1 MYVEISPRQSGKS
14 DRLTDSVIEY
24 LRQNA
29 FERVSIVTPSIS
41 RSKHL
46 KETIRKKLFTRI
58 STNWVGTDESLRLLI
73 DDYYLERIF
82 VTSDVKKNFGYNIGY
97 FYFDDFSY
105 MEPRKILLNN
115 QIVTN
120 GYYCTTPSEKRSTI
134 NMITNYCL
142 NNDIEIKFFNPW
154 TESRIME
161 QEGFDNYIREHILD
175 EWVSYMETIG
185 IDTKK
190 LKENWV
196 LKWVKKHNFV

>member
-120 GYYCTTPSEKRSTI
+120 GCPNI
-134 NMITNYCL
+134 
-142 NNDIEIKFFNPW
+142 
-154 TESRIME
+154 
-161 QEGFDNYIREHILD
+161 
-175 EWVSYMETIG
+175 VS
-185 IDTKK
+185 K
-190 LKENWV
+190 
-196 LKWVKKHNFV
+196 